1 MNLQQ
6 MPPSFP
12 TADREPTQHSDGGN
26 RADDPFRTTRG
37 KVTTVKTLKALAAL
51 PLAGVLLVACGGT
64 EQATPPSQDAVQE
77 VEAVEQAPEEEVI
90 AAVGGGGLYD
100 GPFIYHAVSFEN
112 AGENEDA
119 LRAYADLT
127 FLLKNSEALRTD
139 RTDSEAILTDL
150 VGDRVTANGLRDLV
164 AIADKAQV
172 QDQGAIGTSGYESTA
187 LNWGVTEER
196 QGKDGINILDGV
208 RSLDVAA
215 PYLSEALIPLECS
228 TKNFDCF
235 RGLYVDLLDAE
246 VTEDGVK
253 LTVEEQAVHQGSAG
267 KKKNFF
273 SLRGVFAEVTM
284 VQDDQG
290 TYLLDAISPTEFAY
304 SIFQFKKNEFFVQDG
319 FDAIED
325 RFADVEE
332 IPAS

>member
-1 MNLQQ
+1 M
-6 MPPSFP
+6 
-12 TADREPTQHSDGGN
+12 TE
-26 RADDPFRTTRG
+26 
-37 KVTTVKTLKALAAL
+37 VKTLKALAAL

-77 VEAVEQAPEEEVI
+77 VEAVEEAPVEEVI

-100 GPFIYHAVSFEN
+100 GPFVYHAVSFEN

-172 QDQGAIGTSGYESTA
+172 QDQGAIGTAGFEPTA

-196 QGKDGINILDGV
+196 QGKDGVSLLEGVRPLSGGPDLDGA
-208 RSLDVAA
+208 SDIDCGLDSSEECLDQIAVTA

-235 RGLYVDLLDAE
+235 RGLYVDLIDAE

-253 LTVEEQAVHQGSAG
+253 LTVEEQAMHQGSAG

-273 SLRGVFAEVTM
+273 ALRGVLTEAIM

-290 TYLLDAISPTEFAY
+290 TYLLDAISPTQFAY
-304 SIFQFKKNEFFVQDG
+304 GDIQFKKNDVILDG
-319 FDAIED
+319 PFDAIED